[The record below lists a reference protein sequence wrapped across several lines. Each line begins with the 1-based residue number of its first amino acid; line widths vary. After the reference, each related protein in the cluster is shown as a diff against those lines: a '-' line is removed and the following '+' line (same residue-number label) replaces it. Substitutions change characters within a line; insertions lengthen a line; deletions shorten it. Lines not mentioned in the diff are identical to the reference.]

1 MAQTGAAVRA
11 YVAVDVTPEV
21 VLARLDLLFATYAM
35 THQLVTLVYLVVDP
49 QRHELTVANA
59 GHPPPVVLRR
69 DGGVEQ
75 LPTAVGAPLGTIPGN
90 RRPVKVAFHAGD
102 ALVVFTDGL
111 IERRGEDIDQG
122 QRRLLDA
129 VRVLGQLPLTEA
141 LPVLVETV
149 RDPTREDDVAV
160 LVVRRTTH

>member
-1 MAQTGAAVRA
+1 M
-11 YVAVDVTPEV
+11 
-21 VLARLDLLFATYAM
+21 
-35 THQLVTLVYLVVDP
+35 
-49 QRHELTVANA
+49 
-59 GHPPPVVLRR
+59 
-69 DGGVEQ
+69 
-75 LPTAVGAPLGTIPGN
+75 
-90 RRPVKVAFHAGD
+90 KVAFHAGD

-160 LVVRRTTH
+160 LVAVRVNRLLAWGA